1 MFEFVWLFARLIM
14 FEVIKVIGFSLLAN
28 CNLFYHFMFVSC
40 LRFFYC
46 FFFLLGLLV
55 EDMGLFDEDNEE
67 GE

>member
-1 MFEFVWLFARLIM
+1 MFEIF
-14 FEVIKVIGFSLLAN
+14 LL
-28 CNLFYHFMFVSC
+28 
-40 LRFFYC
+40 